1 MSDNPFYASGDS
13 DGDGFSDPA
22 PLAGGRIAES
32 LFNVGNDLSTAGSED
47 WDWSNFAIDG
57 VVAGLDVL
65 AFALNPFK
73 ELIMAGVGFLIEH
86 VDFLRE
92 PLEWFT
98 GDPNAIA
105 NLTTTWSNIAGGLQA
120 AGSSATEMMAEVET
134 WQGEAADAYKSVGA
148 GLSELLN
155 STASAAQAVSACYT
169 VIGVICSTLK
179 AIVLELLCEFVSRA
193 IMIGLAALAN
203 AAWSFGGSIGVGIA
217 MTITSAIETSA
228 KIGSKVSKGLAKV
241 AEALGKI
248 KNADNAFGKMI
259 RSVSEMADEMAGG
272 VAAHLKSFD
281 VPFDKMKER
290 FPVLDG
296 KMFDFSGSYDLPQ
309 PYVPGY
315 GRVGGPTSIA
325 DDVGDGYGSV
335 KNVWDNGLSWGG
347 NGSGLADLAREAGG
361 LPATGLR
368 GFLGGLKNGY
378 AAQDSGAAAEESTNE
393 SLSR

>member
-1 MSDNPFYASGDS
+1 MSDNPFYASGDA

-32 LFNVGNDLSTAGSED
+32 LFNVSNDLSTAGSDD

-57 VVAGLDVL
+57 VVAGLDIL

-73 ELIMAGVGFLIEH
+73 ELMMAGVGFIIEH

-98 GDPNAIA
+98 GDPNAIS
-105 NLTTTWSNIAGGLQA
+105 NLTTTWANVAGGLQA
-120 AGSSATEMMAEVET
+120 AGTSASDLMSQVES
-134 WQGEAADAYKSVGA
+134 WHGEAADAYKSVGA
-148 GLSELLN
+148 ALSELLN
-155 STASAAQAVSACYT
+155 SSASAAQSVSSCYA
-169 VIGVICSTLK
+169 VIGIICSTLK
-179 AIVLELLCEFVSRA
+179 AIVLELICEFVSRA

-228 KIGSKVSKGLAKV
+228 KIGAKVSKGLAKV
-241 AEALGKI
+241 AQALSKI

-259 RSVSEMADEMAGG
+259 RSVSDIADEISGG
-272 VAAHLKSFD
+272 IASQLKSFD
-281 VPFDKMKER
+281 VPFDKLKDR
-290 FPVLDG
+290 FPALDG
-296 KMFDFSGSYDLPQ
+296 KMFEFNGSYNLPQ
-309 PYVPGY
+309 PYIPGY
-315 GRVGGPTSIA
+315 GRVGGPTSIT
-325 DDVGDGYGSV
+325 DTIGDAYGSV
-335 KNVWDNGLSWGG
+335 KNVWDDGLRWGG
-347 NGSGLADLAREAGG
+347 NGSGFADLANAAGG

-378 AAQDSGAAAEESTNE
+378 AAQDSGESTEESTAE
-393 SLSR
+393 SLR